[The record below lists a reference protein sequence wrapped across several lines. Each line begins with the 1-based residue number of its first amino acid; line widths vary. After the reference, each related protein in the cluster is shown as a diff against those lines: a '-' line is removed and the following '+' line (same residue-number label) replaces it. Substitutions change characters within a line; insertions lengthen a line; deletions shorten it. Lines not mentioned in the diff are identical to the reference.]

1 MTRVRVKM
9 TNEDTIN
16 IPGDSFK
23 QDGEYTYIWLGNVPV
38 AMLKTEWV
46 MSLFITAEKE
56 KA

>member
-1 MTRVRVKM
+1 MTRVRAKL

-23 QDGEYTYIWLGNVPV
+23 NEGDFTFIFDSGVPV

-56 KA
+56 KV